1 MAGAQVVGVRGR
13 NPTGECLVAA
23 QLVTA
28 LPRAPPRSPVA
39 DLERFAR
46 ATGKL
51 HLYTPP
57 AVTTRV

>member
-1 MAGAQVVGVRGR
+1 MRGR

-23 QLVTA
+23 QLITA

-46 ATGKL
+46 ATGD
-51 HLYTPP
+51 LYPKP
-57 AVTTRV
+57 YL